1 MPLHTPARLRISL
14 FAHQKA
20 GLMLIAG
27 VAFTLPASV
36 CCSRNGKEWKSQVA
50 YLYNIEGPN
59 KGRTFHPWSQAM
71 RCSSTHG
78 MGRAGPNSMELSLQK
93 VVTFCAG
100 AVSKGDLRRF
110 LHWAVEHLGYTALI
124 EVEKAAP
131 TAELEPI
138 REGFAPQTD
147 EQA

>member
-1 MPLHTPARLRISL
+1 M
-14 FAHQKA
+14 
-20 GLMLIAG
+20 
-27 VAFTLPASV
+27 
-36 CCSRNGKEWKSQVA
+36 
-50 YLYNIEGPN
+50 
-59 KGRTFHPWSQAM
+59 QAVIVM
-71 RCSSTHG
+71 F
-78 MGRAGPNSMELSLQK
+78 
-93 VVTFCAG
+93 VTMCAG

>member
-1 MPLHTPARLRISL
+1 MYSSASL
-14 FAHQKA
+14 
-20 GLMLIAG
+20 
-27 VAFTLPASV
+27 
-36 CCSRNGKEWKSQVA
+36 
-50 YLYNIEGPN
+50 
-59 KGRTFHPWSQAM
+59 
-71 RCSSTHG
+71 
-78 MGRAGPNSMELSLQK
+78 
-93 VVTFCAG
+93 AG

-147 EQA
+147 EQVCRIIAFLLCAKEARLGTPSS